1 MVPVVPG
8 LGPRADPGGQLR
20 RPLGPRP
27 RWIPAH
33 IRSPTTVGEERVR
46 GVMRSASGLPA
57 GADGSACSVEVQHS
71 LSHERDEDDEMGGG
85 LRPSHSSRGGVF
97 RC

>member
-1 MVPVVPG
+1 
-8 LGPRADPGGQLR
+8 
-20 RPLGPRP
+20 
-27 RWIPAH
+27 
-33 IRSPTTVGEERVR
+33 
-46 GVMRSASGLPA
+46 MRSASGLPA

-85 LRPSHSSRGGVF
+85 LRPSHSSRRGVF